1 MKNLEIFLV
10 DSLCGYYCE
19 PSQRTGKRL
28 VSSLLK
34 TPVSTVVMRHLF
46 TKKFLHFFQINSV

>member
-19 PSQRTGKRL
+19 PSQRMGKRL
-28 VSSLLK
+28 VSSLYY
-34 TPVSTVVMRHLF
+34 T
-46 TKKFLHFFQINSV
+46 